1 MLLPPGLPRHLVA
14 PATLIVVGLAGVLAA
29 CAGPSPSAAPSAPA
43 STALPSSDGTTPSAA
58 QSVPGSTNPPLP
70 TGPDAL
76 ALEPVADGLDAPIG
90 IANAGDGSGRL
101 YVLEQAGRVR
111 VIEPDGE
118 LRREPFVDLSDRILS
133 GGERGLLGI
142 AFHPRYA
149 ENRRL
154 FVHYS
159 RSGDGATVVSE
170 LRADEDGR
178 TADPASERIL
188 LGVTQPFPNHNGGQI
203 AFGPDGYLYIGLGDG
218 GASGDPSNNAQNTEV
233 LLGKILRIDVDGPST
248 GGRAYAVPRDN
259 PFAPEGVRPGGGRPE
274 IWAYGLRNPWQF
286 SFDPESGDL
295 YIGDVGQAE
304 WEEVNRQAADSRGGE
319 NYGWDEMEG
328 RHCYPEDECD
338 QSPFVK
344 PIAEY
349 SHARGCSITGGHV
362 YRGDRQPELQGIYVF
377 GDYCSGL
384 LFTLHVDEGTV
395 TPKVVL
401 ESGLSITAFGTDEA
415 GEVYLAH
422 VGGSI
427 HRVVVAS

>member
-1 MLLPPGLPRHLVA
+1 
-14 PATLIVVGLAGVLAA
+14 
-29 CAGPSPSAAPSAPA
+29 
-43 STALPSSDGTTPSAA
+43 
-58 QSVPGSTNPPLP
+58 
-70 TGPDAL
+70 
-76 ALEPVADGLDAPIG
+76 VADGLEAPIG

-101 YVLEQAGRVR
+101 YVLEQAGVVR

-118 LRREPFVDLSDRILS
+118 LRREPFVNLSDRILS

-142 AFHPRYA
+142 AFHPGYA
-149 ENRRL
+149 ENGRL

-159 RSGDGATVVSE
+159 RAGDGATVVSE
-170 LRADEDGR
+170 LRATEDGR

-188 LGVTQPFPNHNGGQI
+188 LGVTQPYPNHNGGQI

-233 LLGKILRIDVDGPST
+233 LLGKILRIDVDGPTT

-259 PFAPEGVRPGGGRPE
+259 PFAPGGVRPGGGRPE

-338 QSPFVK
+338 QSPYVM

-362 YRGDRQPELQGIYVF
+362 YRGDRQPQLQGIYVF

-384 LFTLHVDEGTV
+384 LFTLHVDEGTI

-415 GEVYLAH
+415 GEIYLAH